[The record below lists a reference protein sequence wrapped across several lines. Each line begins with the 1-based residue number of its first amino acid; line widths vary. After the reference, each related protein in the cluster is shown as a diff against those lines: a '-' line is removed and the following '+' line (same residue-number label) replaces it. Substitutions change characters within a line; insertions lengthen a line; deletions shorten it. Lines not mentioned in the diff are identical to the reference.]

1 LQQPVDLR
9 SLLDWA
15 VVPDG
20 KTRIIHLEA
29 GQDRQHRENP
39 ETRMLVFESSPPAA
53 SFRDLFLRNYA
64 AVRDRCASF
73 GQPGLAVA
81 AVDQFSGR
89 LAGILCIAAKIG
101 TANSAIVGRHSMT
114 DLYLDGDASLSLR
127 HLVVVVSPLDLTSG
141 EVRFRVIDLRT
152 QAAFQDEHGRRFEGL
167 VAEGPLFIRC
177 GNYVLF
183 CLPTG
188 DPTGWPEGGE
198 DAWACIPE
206 RVYLEAAEAEPD
218 RWRRKRRVRH
228 RNERDAISG
237 IERRAA
243 ITLVQGEL
251 GPVRAQTRLLG
262 EGEQP
267 LGVLRL
273 RVGNV
278 VHSVLVGG
286 RSIHRGI
293 LLGRYERCD
302 VDGSKLLTSE
312 SISRVHLLVVEV
324 NDRVYAID
332 TASTNGTW
340 TAEDDREVRIAALDP
355 GTELCLGNDLAY
367 LRWCPE

>member
-1 LQQPVDLR
+1 M
-9 SLLDWA
+9 
-15 VVPDG
+15 VPDA

-39 ETRMLVFESSPPAA
+39 ETRMLVFESAPAAA

-73 GQPGLAVA
+73 GQPGLAIA

-101 TANSAIVGRHSMT
+101 TANSAIIGRHSMT

-141 EVRFRVIDLRT
+141 EVRFRVVDLRT

-177 GNYVLF
+177 GSYVLF

-188 DPTGWPEGGE
+188 DPTSWPEIGE

-206 RVYLEAAEAEPD
+206 RVYLETDEAEPD
-218 RWRRKRRVRH
+218 RWRRKRRVRTRH
-228 RNERDAISG
+228 ERPERGEASG
-237 IERRAA
+237 IDRRGA

-262 EGEQP
+262 DGEQP
-267 LGVLRL
+267 VGVLRL
-273 RVGNV
+273 RVANM
-278 VHSVLVGG
+278 VHSVLVGP
-286 RSIHRGI
+286 RAIHRGI

-312 SISRVHLLVVEV
+312 SISRVHLLVIEV
-324 NDRVYAID
+324 ADRVYAID

-340 TAEDDREVRIAALDP
+340 MAEDDREVRIVALDTT
-355 GTELCLGNDLAY
+355 TELCLGNDLAY

>member
-1 LQQPVDLR
+1 
-9 SLLDWA
+9 
-15 VVPDG
+15 
-20 KTRIIHLEA
+20 
-29 GQDRQHRENP
+29 
-39 ETRMLVFESSPPAA
+39 MLVFESGAPPAT
-53 SFRDLFLRNYA
+53 FRDLFLRNYQ
-64 AVRDRCASF
+64 AVRDRCAAF
-73 GQPGLAVA
+73 GQHGLAVA
-81 AVDQFSGR
+81 AVDSFSGR

-152 QAAFQDEHGRRFEGL
+152 QAAFQDEHGRRFEAL

-177 GNYVLF
+177 GSYVLF

-188 DPTGWPEGGE
+188 DPTSWPDSAE

-206 RVYLEAAEAEPD
+206 RVYLEADEAEPD
-218 RWRRKRRVRH
+218 RWRRRRRQRVRPERH
-228 RNERDAISG
+228 ERDAAPG
-237 IERRAA
+237 LDRRAA

-251 GPVRAQTRLLG
+251 GPIRAQTRLLG

-267 LGVLRL
+267 VGTLRL
-273 RVGNV
+273 RVGNML
-278 VHSVLVGG
+278 HTVLVGAPA
-286 RSIHRGI
+286 IHRGI

-312 SISRVHLLVVEV
+312 SISRVHLLLVEV
-324 NDRVYAID
+324 SGRVYAID

-340 TAEDDREVRIAALDP
+340 MASDDREVRIVAMDANA
-355 GTELCLGNDLAY
+355 ELCLGNDLAY
-367 LRWCPE
+367 LRWSAE